1 MPIFVLA
8 TRLSSHHVDA
18 PSSFARLER
27 RAMDH
32 VRAEC
37 PDVEW
42 RASYAMLGPHD
53 YLDIIEAPSVESAQR
68 VVTLLRAW
76 GHAHVEA
83 WPAMPWASYEKMLGG
98 LSSLEPVAAP
108 RGGEPARR

>member
-1 MPIFVLA
+1 MPTFVLA
-8 TRLSSHHVDA
+8 TRVSPQHVDS
-18 PSSFARLER
+18 PSTFARLER

-32 VRAEC
+32 VRSEC

-42 RASYAMLGPHD
+42 RASYALLGPHD

-68 VVTLLRAW
+68 AVTLLRAW

-83 WPAMPWASYEKMLGG
+83 WPATPWASYEEMLGG
-98 LSSLEPVAAP
+98 LSSLEAGSAP
-108 RGGEPARR
+108 RGGEPPRR